1 MPRAGAIKVDE
12 LVEIADPGE
21 TSILLV
27 PGQPGYGAM
36 RQISKR
42 MPGVDNF
49 QSSSATTRGSVWWNM
64 RLPMR

>member
-27 PGQPGYGAM
+27 PGQP
-36 RQISKR
+36 
-42 MPGVDNF
+42 
-49 QSSSATTRGSVWWNM
+49 
-64 RLPMR
+64 